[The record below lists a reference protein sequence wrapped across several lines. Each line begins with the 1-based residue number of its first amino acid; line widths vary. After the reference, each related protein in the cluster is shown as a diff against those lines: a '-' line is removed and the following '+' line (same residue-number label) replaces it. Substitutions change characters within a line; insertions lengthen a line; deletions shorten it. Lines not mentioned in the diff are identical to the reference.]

1 MSSKVNVSEIIS
13 KHKSTLQGGNG
24 KLLKLDKKFFITYP
38 IILGLILSFLVRIP
52 NDGLVNIF
60 AICLSIFIGL
70 FLNLLVLIISFAEN
84 KLNIKDK
91 SNRAILLE
99 HTFYNITY
107 TIVASL
113 VGLGFLFLSNIDF
126 FPANWKVD
134 LNFINEKIIA
144 LKTSEL
150 TINTIAQFA
159 LYFVFYSI
167 FIHIIMTLL
176 MIVKRIFSLFK
187 AEIDE
192 INKVDKKQ

>member
-1 MSSKVNVSEIIS
+1 MSSKVNVSEIVS

-24 KLLKLDKKFFITYP
+24 KLLKLDRKYFITYP
-38 IILGLILSFLVRIP
+38 IILGLILSFLIRIP

-126 FPANWKVD
+126 FPTNWKVN
-134 LNFINEKIIA
+134 LSFIDRIID
-144 LKTSEL
+144 LKTCEL
-150 TINTIAQFA
+150 TINAIVQFV

-187 AEIDE
+187 AEIEE

>member
-1 MSSKVNVSEIIS
+1 MSSKVNVSEIVS

-24 KLLKLDKKFFITYP
+24 KLLKLDKKYFITYP
-38 IILGLILSFLVRIP
+38 IILGLILSFLIRIP

-126 FPANWKVD
+126 FPTNWKVNLSFIDRIID
-134 LNFINEKIIA
+134 LKA
-144 LKTSEL
+144 SEL
-150 TINTIAQFA
+150 TINAIVQFV

-187 AEIDE
+187 AEIEE